1 MLYSSTRG
9 QDNNVS
15 FFNVLLNGL
24 STDGGL
30 YVPNRLPKIKNEDL
44 IKFKHLSYSE
54 LAFEITKDF
63 VISDEISKNDY
74 WYIVKKT
81 YGKEFGKDII
91 SMENL
96 NDKEYILNLFHGPTF
111 AFKDYALQL
120 LGNLYDFILKKK
132 KINITIL
139 GATSG
144 DTGSAAI
151 YGCSK
156 SERANVFILFPKGK
170 VSEIQRKQMTTYDRN
185 NVTNIEVEGN
195 FDDCQKLVK
204 DFFKLNNRVK
214 KYNLA
219 AINSINW
226 VRILGQLVY
235 YFWSYLKVENL
246 RHLGEWVQ

>member
-30 YVPNRLPKIKNEDL
+30 YVPNSFPKIKNEDL
-44 IKFKHLSYSE
+44 IKFKNLSYSE

-63 VISDEISKNDY
+63 VISDEISKDDY
-74 WYIVKKT
+74 WNIVKKT

-120 LGNLYDFILKKK
+120 LGNLYDFILK
-132 KINITIL
+132 
-139 GATSG
+139 
-144 DTGSAAI
+144 
-151 YGCSK
+151 
-156 SERANVFILFPKGK
+156 
-170 VSEIQRKQMTTYDRN
+170 RK
-185 NVTNIEVEGN
+185 
-195 FDDCQKLVK
+195 
-204 DFFKLNNRVK
+204 
-214 KYNLA
+214 NL
-219 AINSINW
+219 
-226 VRILGQLVY
+226 
-235 YFWSYLKVENL
+235 K
-246 RHLGEWVQ
+246 